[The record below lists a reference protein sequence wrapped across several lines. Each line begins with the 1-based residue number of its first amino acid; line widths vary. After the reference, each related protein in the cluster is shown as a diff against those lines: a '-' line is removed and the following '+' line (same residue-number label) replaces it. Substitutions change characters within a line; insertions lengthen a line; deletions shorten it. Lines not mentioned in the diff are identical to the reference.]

1 MKYDL
6 DDIEKLVK
14 LMQQYGLSE
23 IDLKNKDHEIC
34 LKFPNASNNFGT
46 NNMGAMFGA
55 YPNMP
60 NVNTAL
66 GYSNSA
72 QNQPQ
77 QVAPVSVQSVESGT
91 VSKKEGKMI
100 RSPFVGTYYECSS
113 PGSDAFVQVG
123 QRVSKGDTLC
133 IVEAMKI
140 MNEIEADSDG
150 VILEILAKNEDPV
163 EFDQALFVI
172 GK

>member
-1 MKYDL
+1 MKYDI

-14 LMQQYGLSE
+14 LMQQYGLNE
-23 IDLKNKDHEIC
+23 IGLKNKDHEIC
-34 LKFPNASNNFGT
+34 LKFPNASNS
-46 NNMGAMFGA
+46 MGAMFGA

-66 GYSNSA
+66 GYNNTA
-72 QNQPQ
+72 QNQQQ
-77 QVAPVSVQSVESGT
+77 QVAPLAAQSVESGV

-100 RSPFVGTYYECSS
+100 RSPFVGTYYESSS

>member
-1 MKYDL
+1 MKYDI

-14 LMQQYGLSE
+14 LMQQYGLNE
-23 IDLKNKDHEIC
+23 IGLKNKDHEIC
-34 LKFPNASNNFGT
+34 LKFPSASNIAA

-60 NVNTAL
+60 NVNTAMP
-66 GYSNSA
+66 YNNA
-72 QNQPQ
+72 VQNQQ
-77 QVAPVSVQSVESGT
+77 QVAPLSAQSVESGA

-113 PGSDAFVQVG
+113 PGSDPFVQVG

-150 VILEILAKNEDPV
+150 VILEILTKNEDPV